1 MRLSRRRALAAG
13 GTALVAGLAGCSG
26 SGGSG
31 ESGGSGG
38 GETSGGDRRLD
49 DHPAGRDIGA
59 QPRLGPPPG
68 EAAGTIVAFED
79 PSCPRCAAF
88 ERQTVPKIRSNL
100 VEPGDAT
107 FVFRGVP
114 VVYSWGEPATRALEA
129 TYAASEGAFWG
140 LAAHYFEN
148 QSSFRGGSDEEVL
161 SMTASFLDD
170 KTDVEGATVSEAVRA
185 GEADA
190 AVETDLSAGEAIG
203 VDATPTVVLFRD
215 GAFRTQARG
224 SVSYDVVAG
233 ALGL

>member
-26 SGGSG
+26 SGGGGADTGGQTSSG
-31 ESGGSGG
+31 DP
-38 GETSGGDRRLD
+38 TLD
-49 DHPAGRDIGA
+49 DHPVGRDIGV

-68 EAAGTIVAFED
+68 EATGTIVAFED

-100 VEPGDAT
+100 VDPGDAT

-114 VVYSWGEPATRALEA
+114 IVYPWGDPAARALEA
-129 TYAASEGAFWG
+129 TYAESSDAFWA
-140 LAAHYFEN
+140 LADHYFEN
-148 QSSFRGGSDEEVL
+148 QSAFRGQGTDAVL

-170 KTDVEGATVSEAVRA
+170 ETGLDGASVAEAVRA

-190 AVETDLSAGEAIG
+190 AVEADLSASEDAN
-203 VDATPTVVLFRD
+203 VDSTPTVFLFRD
-215 GAFRTQARG
+215 GTVRTRARG